1 MNLSLKKK
9 GKYMYEWMYPCMS
22 IEEKNKQNLIFSP
35 PIGSLI
41 KSKSNKTS
49 QISCFKLLLRSHVS
63 NLTWQFVHKEKWEDF
78 VCFVGLFSV
87 FLCWECQA
95 IILWVLPCHSSE
107 GELMMMHWHL
117 GLSTWLIPQE
127 PTRKSQ
133 KKKRKEK
140 IKVRKKKRKKKRRN
154 FCCQEEFLHIP

>member
-1 MNLSLKKK
+1 
-9 GKYMYEWMYPCMS
+9 MYEWMYACMS
-22 IEEKNKQNLIFSP
+22 TEEKKQTNPIFFS

-63 NLTWQFVHKEKWEDF
+63 NLTWQFLHKEKWEDF

-95 IILWVLPCHSSE
+95 IILWVLPCHSSK

-127 PTRKSQ
+127 PTPKSQQQ
-133 KKKRKEK
+133 KKKKKKKEK
-140 IKVRKKKRKKKRRN
+140 KTLVRKKKKRRY
-154 FCCQEEFLHIP
+154 FCCKEEFLHIP